1 MSLKAPA
8 NTVLVW
14 DLGNFE
20 GLKRR
25 FIFMNANKKAVFI
38 DMQGTLGGNGIDD
51 ISNFEFYP
59 FSIDAIKELNK
70 RGILAIVTTNQ
81 SHISRGYIS
90 QKDFDEKIGIL
101 HKKLA
106 ENGAYLD
113 DVYCCPH
120 VKEDNCTCKKPLTGL
135 IEKATKDHNIDL
147 DNSFVVGD
155 MGMSDI
161 VLARNIG
168 AKGILV
174 LTGAG
179 KGSISEFRHTWSNYE
194 ADYIAENVFE
204 AVKWILCEA

>member
-1 MSLKAPA
+1 
-8 NTVLVW
+8 
-14 DLGNFE
+14 
-20 GLKRR
+20 
-25 FIFMNANKKAVFI
+25 MNANKKAVFI
-38 DMQGTLGGNGIDD
+38 DMQGTLGGNGVDD
-51 ISNFEFYP
+51 ISTFEFYP

-70 RGILAIVTTNQ
+70 SGILAIVTTNQ
-81 SHISRGYIS
+81 SNISRGHIS
-90 QKDFDEKIGIL
+90 QKDFDEKIDIL

-113 DVYCCPH
+113 AVYYCPH
-120 VKEDNCTCKKPLTGL
+120 VKEDNCACKKPLAGL

-161 VLARNIG
+161 ILARNIG

-179 KGSISEFRHTWSNYE
+179 KGSISEFRDTWSNYE